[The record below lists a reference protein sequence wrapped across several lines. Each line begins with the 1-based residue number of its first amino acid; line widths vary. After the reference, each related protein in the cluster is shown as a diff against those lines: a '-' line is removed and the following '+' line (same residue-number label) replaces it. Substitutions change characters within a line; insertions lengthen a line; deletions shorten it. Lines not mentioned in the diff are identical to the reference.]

1 MDTIT
6 IALVGLWVA
15 VFAQLIFVIAYGTRA
30 PWRTGFVGRAL
41 FVKSAVLL
49 LALVN
54 PLIRYFWP
62 YPHQMEVGALLMW
75 LLAFA
80 VVYQCAALL
89 NRLWLDRRE
98 RQSS

>member
-1 MDTIT
+1 MNAIT
-6 IALVGLWVA
+6 VALAALWVA
-15 VFAQLIFVIAYGTRA
+15 VIAQAVFVIAYGTRS

-62 YPHQMEVGALLMW
+62 YPHQMEVGAALMC
-75 LLAFA
+75 LLAA
-80 VVYQCAALL
+80 SVVYQCAALL
-89 NRLWLDRRE
+89 QRLWLDRHKSRA
-98 RQSS
+98 

>member
-1 MDTIT
+1 MNAVTV
-6 IALVGLWVA
+6 ALAALWVA
-15 VFAQLIFVIAYGTRA
+15 VIAQAVFVVAYGTRA

-49 LALVN
+49 LALAN

-62 YPHQMEVGALLMW
+62 YPYQMEVGAALIC
-75 LLAFA
+75 LLAAA
-80 VVYQCAALL
+80 VIYQCAALL

-98 RQSS
+98 PQG